1 MDLFVV
7 GTAYA
12 ASAEQGGSGLPQ
24 FDPSSFASQ
33 IFWAMVS
40 FGVLLFLLNR
50 YVLPIINKTLDERA
64 DSIKSEIVEAQ
75 DLREQ
80 AEKVLAEYQQQLAD
94 VHKEA
99 AFILEHS
106 RRDAIESH
114 EKALRE
120 MDIELKRKK
129 ELFSSELDFAKRQA
143 VKEVRGAAVELTML
157 ATEKLV
163 ARHVDSDEAGRM
175 VESSIEELRSLSN

>member
-1 MDLFVV
+1 MDSFLV
-7 GTAYA
+7 GTAFA
-12 ASAEQGGSGLPQ
+12 AAEQGGSGLPQ

-33 IFWAMVS
+33 IFWAVIS

-50 YVLPIINKTLDERA
+50 YVLPIINKALDERA
-64 DSIKSEIVEAQ
+64 GSIRSEI
-75 DLREQ
+75 EQ
-80 AEKVLAEYQQQLAD
+80 AEEMRKEAEQVLTKYQQQLAD

-99 AFILEHS
+99 SFILEHS
-106 RRDAIESH
+106 RRDAIEAH
-114 EKALRE
+114 KKALRE
-120 MDIELKRKK
+120 MENELKKK
-129 ELFSSELDFAKRQA
+129 KDVFSAELDFAKRQA
-143 VKEVRGAAVELTML
+143 VKEVRGVAVELTML